1 MFTLIGNYH
10 IYSVLSFNNMKYD
23 PLSPHYT
30 FIYGY
35 SSSLYTRIVAT
46 ASMIPTQYSCILCS
60 LKMLLLELKQ

>member
-1 MFTLIGNYH
+1 MTLYH
-10 IYSVLSFNNMKYD
+10 YTTYMDI
-23 PLSPHYT
+23 HT

-46 ASMIPTQYSCILCS
+46 ASMINTQFSCILCS